1 MSKYSDKTFEKI
13 LDEMP
18 NRVKEC
24 DALEGTFIYTVFAS
38 FAIELA
44 LYSMFTKYTYGV
56 LRTMTHKY
64 MREHY
69 FGEDGH
75 NILILVC

>member
-24 DALEGTFIYTVFAS
+24 DALEGSFIYTALAPFAM
-38 FAIELA
+38 ELA
-44 LYSMFTKYTYGV
+44 L
-56 LRTMTHKY
+56 
-64 MREHY
+64 
-69 FGEDGH
+69 
-75 NILILVC
+75 

>member
-24 DALEGTFIYTVFAS
+24 DAVECSFIYTALAPFAM
-38 FAIELA
+38 ELA
-44 LYSMFTKYTYGV
+44 LYSMFTKYTYGE
-56 LRTMTHKY
+56 LRTMNHKY

-69 FGEDGH
+69 FGEDEA
-75 NILILVC
+75 

>member
-1 MSKYSDKTFEKI
+1 MAKTYEEK

-24 DALEGTFIYTVFAS
+24 DAMEGSFIYTSLTTSAM
-38 FAIELA
+38 ELA
-44 LYSMFTKYTYGV
+44 LYSMFTKYTYGE

-69 FGEDGH
+69 FGEKNNGEE
-75 NILILVC
+75 